1 MSQLLHN
8 GVILRLAMILMMVTG
23 LGLLPATGR
32 NASAGP
38 PGPEAFEDGVVL
50 VGFHA
55 GVPDAALQ
63 AIERSAGA
71 AHVRTVGAGTRVLQ
85 VGKGRVE
92 IAIAALKQH
101 SEVRYAEPNYVLHA
115 YDTPNDSYYGLLW
128 AMNNAGQSVNG
139 TAGTADADIDA
150 LQAWS
155 ITTGTRD
162 VVVGVVD
169 TGVDYNHPDLAAN
182 VWSNPGDVGGCAQGT
197 HGYNAITR
205 TCDPMDD
212 NHHGSH
218 VSGTIG
224 AAGNNGAGV
233 VGVNW
238 NTSIMGLKFLDAAG
252 AGYTSDAVAAVHF
265 AVQAKIAGVN
275 VRALNNS
282 WGGGGFSQ
290 ALLDEINLAGA
301 NDILFVAASGN
312 RTANVDVRPSYPC
325 SYSASNMVC
334 VAATTQKDGIAY
346 FSNYGANSVHLGA
359 PGTNIA
365 STVPGGG
372 YAYLD
377 GTSMATPHVT
387 GAAALILSAPGQ
399 GNLTVSQLRSAILS
413 SVDPLSSLA
422 GKTVTGGRLNVCK
435 AIPNCATPTA
445 PTVPGAPALSASSTS
460 ALVHLSWTAPS
471 DGGSAITNYQ
481 VYRASGGVRVLLAPL
496 GAVTTYDD
504 STVANGTTYSYE
516 VSAVNAVG
524 EGALSNQVSVTPQI
538 ATPPS
543 APQSLTAAAAKGK
556 GITLSWRAPASAG
569 SSPITGY
576 RVYRSTA
583 SGTETFLV
591 AVGNITSYK
600 DTATTR
606 GSRYY
611 YKVTAVSSA
620 GESVA
625 SNEASA
631 QAK

>member
-1 MSQLLHN
+1 MSQLLRT
-8 GVILRLAMILMMVTG
+8 GVILRLTLIVMMVTG

-32 NASAGP
+32 NASADP
-38 PGPEAFEDGVVL
+38 PGPEAFEDGIVL
-50 VGFHA
+50 VGFQA

-85 VGKGRVE
+85 VGRGRVE
-92 IAIAALKQH
+92 IAIDTLKQH
-101 SEVRYAEPNYVLHA
+101 AEVRYAEPNYVLRA
-115 YDTPNDSYYGLLW
+115 YDTPNDTYFGLLW
-128 AMNNAGQSVNG
+128 GLNNTGQSVNRTTG
-139 TAGTADADIDA
+139 AADADIDA

-155 ITTGTRD
+155 LTTGTKD

-182 VWSNPGDVGGCAQGT
+182 VWNNPGGIGDCAQST
-197 HGYNAITR
+197 HGYNAINS

-212 NHHGSH
+212 NHHGTH
-218 VSGTIG
+218 VAGTIG

-238 NTSIMGLKFLDAAG
+238 NTSIMGLKFLDSSG
-252 AGYTSDAVAAVHF
+252 SGYTLDAIDAIHF
-265 AVQAKIAGVN
+265 AVRAKLAGVN
-275 VRALNNS
+275 VRAINNS

-312 RTANVDVRPSYPC
+312 STANVDVRPSYPC
-325 SYSASNMVC
+325 SYSASNVVC
-334 VAATTQKDGIAY
+334 VAATTQSDGIAY
-346 FSNYGANSVHLGA
+346 FSSYGANSVHLGA

-365 STVPGGG
+365 STFPGGG

-399 GNLTVSQLRSAILS
+399 GGLTVGQLKSVILNN
-413 SVDPLSSLA
+413 VDPLSSLA

-435 AIPNCATPTA
+435 AIPNCATPPA
-445 PTVPGAPALSASSTS
+445 PTVPGAPVLSATSTS
-460 ALVHLSWTAPS
+460 ALVHLSWTVPS
-471 DGGSAITNYQ
+471 DGGSTITNYKL
-481 VYRASGGVRVLLAPL
+481 YRTNGDVRVLLATL
-496 GAVTTYDD
+496 DAVTSYDD
-504 STVANGTTYSYE
+504 STVTAGITYSYE

-524 EGALSNQVSVTPQI
+524 EGALSNRVDVMPQV
-538 ATPPS
+538 ATAPT
-543 APQSLTAAAAKGK
+543 APQNLTAAAAKGK
-556 GITLSWRAPASAG
+556 GITLAWKGPASAG
-569 SSPITGY
+569 SSPVTGY
-576 RVYRSTA
+576 RIYRSNV
-583 SGTETFLV
+583 SGNETFL
-591 AVGNITSYK
+591 ASVGNVTSFK
-600 DTATTR
+600 DTSTAR
-606 GSRYY
+606 GTRYY
-611 YKVTAVSSA
+611 YKVTAVNA
-620 GESVA
+620 VGESVA